1 MLTKEKLILDNI
13 NLIYMVLK
21 KYNLYNQL
29 DEYYDIG
36 MIGLVKGANTYSG
49 DKGYKASTYLT
60 SCITNEILAYK
71 RKQSMQKRG
80 NGKQDISIYTQ
91 INDNGKELYLLD
103 IIPSKENIEDNII
116 KKERLELIYKEIFK
130 LSERD
135 KLIICSTYGLLGYK
149 ELTQIQISKKTN
161 ITQAQVSRII
171 KKFIKECKE
180 KYNGGNKNEPK

>member
-1 MLTKEKLILDNI
+1 
-13 NLIYMVLK
+13 
-21 KYNLYNQL
+21 
-29 DEYYDIG
+29 
-36 MIGLVKGANTYSG
+36 
-49 DKGYKASTYLT
+49 
-60 SCITNEILAYK
+60 
-71 RKQSMQKRG
+71 MQKRG
-80 NGKQDISIYTQ
+80 NGIQDISIYTQ

-135 KLIICSTYGLLGYK
+135 KFIICSTYGLLGYK

>member
-1 MLTKEKLILDNI
+1 MLIKEKLILDNI

-21 KYNLYNQL
+21 RYNLYNQL

-36 MIGLVKGANTYSG
+36 MIGLVKGANTFSE
-49 DKGYKASTYLT
+49 DKGYKVSTYLT
-60 SCITNEILAYK
+60 SCITYEILNYK

-80 NGKQDISIYTQ
+80 NGIQNISLYTQ
-91 INDNGKELYLLD
+91 INDKSKELYLLD
-103 IIPSKENIEDNII
+103 VIPSKENIEDNII

-135 KLIICSTYGLLGYK
+135 KFIICSAYSLLGYK

>member
-1 MLTKEKLILDNI
+1 M
-13 NLIYMVLK
+13 
-21 KYNLYNQL
+21 
-29 DEYYDIG
+29 
-36 MIGLVKGANTYSG
+36 
-49 DKGYKASTYLT
+49 
-60 SCITNEILAYK
+60 
-71 RKQSMQKRG
+71 
-80 NGKQDISIYTQ
+80 
-91 INDNGKELYLLD
+91 
-103 IIPSKENIEDNII
+103 
-116 KKERLELIYKEIFK
+116 FK

>member
-21 KYNLYNQL
+21 RYNLYNQL

-36 MIGLVKGANTYSG
+36 MIGLVKGANTYSR

-80 NGKQDISIYTQ
+80 NGIQDISIYTQ

-116 KKERLELIYKEIFK
+116 KKERLELIYKEMFK

-135 KLIICSTYGLLGYK
+135 KFIICSAYSLLGYK

>member
-1 MLTKEKLILDNI
+1 MKEKLILDNI

-21 KYNLYNQL
+21 RYNLYNEL
-29 DEYYDIG
+29 DEYYDVG
-36 MIGLVKGANTYSG
+36 MIGLVKGANNFDES
-49 DKGYKASTYLT
+49 KGYKPSTYLT
-60 SCITNEILAYK
+60 SCITYEILNYK

-80 NGKQDISIYTQ
+80 NGIQNISLYTQ

-116 KKERLELIYKEIFK
+116 KKEKIELIYKKILE
-130 LSERD
+130 LNERD

-149 ELTQIQISKKTN
+149 GLTQNQIAENTN
-161 ITQAQVSRII
+161 ITQGHISRII

-180 KYNGGNKNEPK
+180 TYNGGNKNEPK

>member
-21 KYNLYNQL
+21 RYNLYNQL

-49 DKGYKASTYLT
+49 DKGYKTSTYLT

-80 NGKQDISIYTQ
+80 NGIQDISIYTQ

-103 IIPSKENIEDNII
+103 VIPSKENIEDNII
-116 KKERLELIYKEIFK
+116 KKEKLELIYKKI
-130 LSERD
+130 LDLNERD
-135 KLIICSTYGLLGYK
+135 KFIICSTYGLLSHK
-149 ELTQIQISKKTN
+149 ELNQNQIAERTN
-161 ITQAQVSRII
+161 ITQCQVSRII